1 MLHGLFE
8 RLGLVSVVKT
18 SGGKGL
24 QVYVPLGEGRRRY
37 TRTKPFAHRVAT
49 LLEQRMPELVVS
61 RMTKQ
66 LRTGKVLVDWSQND
80 PHKTT
85 VAVYSVRA
93 RERPT
98 VSTPL
103 AWEELRAAH
112 EAGAAASLVF
122 DPAAV
127 LARVA
132 EQGDPFAPLLSV
144 RQTLPAL

>member
-1 MLHGLFE
+1 MLI
-8 RLGLVSVVKT
+8 
-18 SGGKGL
+18 
-24 QVYVPLGEGRRRY
+24 
-37 TRTKPFAHRVAT
+37 
-49 LLEQRMPELVVS
+49 
-61 RMTKQ
+61 
-66 LRTGKVLVDWSQND
+66 DWSQND

-103 AWEELRAAH
+103 TWEELRAAH
-112 EAGAAASLVF
+112 DAGAAKALVF

-132 EQGDPFAPLLSV
+132 EHGDPFAPLSSV